1 MIKPIKACK
10 PDDALPVASH
20 RRVAHEALKNAKHA
34 GLRAAGDKMSR
45 VDANSIVAQGLHSH
59 RRRAMLSLAGYYTEL
74 RRLDY

>member
-1 MIKPIKACK
+1 MIKPIEACK

-45 VDANSIVAQGLHSH
+45 VDANIVAQGLTV
-59 RRRAMLSLAGYYTEL
+59 REGDAFLAAYYSEL